1 VPSAVPFG
9 LVFVVRLLAPI
20 RGAHSS
26 DRCSMSIRRHQL
38 IIPVH
43 TPQYTF
49 GIRLTA
55 RMTSSLHSD
64 SPVVR
69 TARTQSRL
77 A

>member
-1 VPSAVPFG
+1 MPSAVPFG

-26 DRCSMSIRRHQL
+26 DRRSMSIRRHQL

-43 TPQYTF
+43 SRQYTF